1 MEISTFFVYL
11 LVMAAVT
18 YAVRAVPF
26 IMIKD
31 KINNPY
37 LSAFFEYIPYAVLT
51 AMTIPAIFSST
62 NETITGAA
70 GFVVAVIVAF
80 FERSLITV
88 ALSASG
94 AVLLTR
100 FILMLLC

>member
-1 MEISTFFVYL
+1 MNITDFFIYL
-11 LVMAAVT
+11 AVMAGVT

-26 IMIKD
+26 ILIKN
-31 KINNPY
+31 KIENPY
-37 LSAFFEYIPYAVLT
+37 ISAFFEYIPYAVLT

-62 NETITGAA
+62 NEIITATA

-94 AVLLTR
+94 AVLITQLVLR
-100 FILMLLC
+100 YMC